1 MGSKQAL
8 KYGKVTVADL
18 LETEASRASF
28 LQVLR
33 VWYIRFLH
41 YPLPLTLVLEAFMHY
56 GR

>member
-18 LETEASRASF
+18 LETEASRARLFFKFCAFGILGSCTT
-28 LQVLR
+28 
-33 VWYIRFLH
+33 H
-41 YPLPLTLVLEAFMHY
+41 YPLVLEAVVHY

>member
-18 LETEASRASF
+18 LETEASRFFKFCVFGILGSCTT
-28 LQVLR
+28 
-33 VWYIRFLH
+33 H
-41 YPLPLTLVLEAFMHY
+41 YPLVLEAVVHY